1 MRAIVIDQPNS
12 VAIQDVET
20 PTPGPSDVRIRSV
33 VAGVC
38 RTDLDIATGALDP
51 RWVRFPV
58 VPGHEWSGVVDVV
71 GGLVT
76 GIEPG
81 QRVVCEGN
89 IGCMRCQRCRA
100 GDTHLCQS
108 YDAVGFTRGG
118 GWGEFV
124 VVPARIVHPLPD
136 HVSFEAASLV
146 EPGSCVLKAL
156 ERARIEPAETVGV
169 VGVGALGALAIRI
182 ARLHSPAAII
192 AFGIREEELDLARTL
207 GADAVVNVADHDA
220 EVETQRLVGDLLDV
234 VVETAGAIPAVE
246 LSTRLAR
253 EGGRVVLLGIA
264 GQGLELTLPAGPHP
278 SARPLDLRKRRLHD
292 GGMVSDGGVAAR
304 TTRRPRPDRHAPL
317 PTRAIRGRVR
327 ADGRPPGSRRQN
339 RPRARGLM
347 RLTRLTTAVVEANY
361 DWTIVRAESDEGLA
375 GWGEAFC
382 APALPETIREL
393 APLIEGRDAR
403 HVEPLVRRL
412 HLATAHVSGGG
423 TVFHA
428 ISGIEAALWDLV
440 ARSLEVPLWQLFG
453 GCFRDRVRIYA
464 DCHAGDALTSYGAT
478 LVARHLPWMGADEPP
493 ETDPEEHWAP
503 ADARRC
509 VHAGGVRPQ
518 SALDGRPR
526 LYRAQVRPRST
537 AASG

>member
-1 MRAIVIDQPNS
+1 VRAIVIDQPNS

-58 VPGHEWSGVVDVV
+58 VPGHEWSGIVDVV
-71 GGLVT
+71 GDEVT
-76 GIEPG
+76 AIEPG

-89 IGCMRCQRCRA
+89 IGCMRCPRCRA
-100 GDTHLCQS
+100 GDTHLCQN

-182 ARLHSPAAII
+182 ARLYSPAAII
-192 AFGIREEELDLARTL
+192 AFGLREEELDLARTL
-207 GADAVVNVADHDA
+207 GADAVVNVAEHDA
-220 EVETQRLVGDLLDV
+220 EAETRWLVGGLLDV

-264 GQGLELTLPAGPHP
+264 GEGRELTLPAD
-278 SARPLDLRKRRLHD
+278 RIPLRDL
-292 GGMVSDGGVAAR
+292 S
-304 TTRRPRPDRHAPL
+304 
-317 PTRAIRGRVR
+317 IF
-327 ADGRPPGSRRQN
+327 GSV
-339 RPRARGLM
+339 GY
-347 RLTRLTTAVVEANY
+347 TTAAWSRMVELLREQLVEL
-361 DWTIVRAESDEGLA
+361 DPIVTHRFPLERFED
-375 GWGEAFC
+375 AF
-382 APALPETIREL
+382 ALMDDRQ
-393 APLIEGRDAR
+393 G
-403 HVEPLVRRL
+403 V
-412 HLATAHVSGGG
+412 
-423 TVFHA
+423 
-428 ISGIEAALWDLV
+428 V
-440 ARSLEVPLWQLFG
+440 ARVVLE
-453 GCFRDRVRIYA
+453 
-464 DCHAGDALTSYGAT
+464 HA
-478 LVARHLPWMGADEPP
+478 V
-493 ETDPEEHWAP
+493 
-503 ADARRC
+503 
-509 VHAGGVRPQ
+509 
-518 SALDGRPR
+518 
-526 LYRAQVRPRST
+526 
-537 AASG
+537 